1 MELGFL
7 YVMMMKRV
15 KTTAIIE
22 VVHNIFTSLYV
33 ASYTISKNASL
44 KYCTHPYVHLY
55 TQYSTF
61 TIM

>member
-7 YVMMMKRV
+7 YAMMMKRV

-33 ASYTISKNASL
+33 VFYILHHILSIFTYIGL
-44 KYCTHPYVHLY
+44 FV
-55 TQYSTF
+55 YSR
-61 TIM
+61 